1 MVAITV
7 SQAELNSLSKADLE
21 KYLEGSGKPIG
32 APFTIEGE
40 TVSWADAVDT
50 SVSRP
55 KPEPVVEESAPEP
68 EPVEEVVEEVVEED
82 DTPDVDLTSMSKQA
96 IVDYVAEQTGTKLS
110 IKLKKDDLIAA
121 AVGAL

>member
-40 TVSWADAVDT
+40 TVSWSDGVDT
-50 SVSRP
+50 SASRP

-68 EPVEEVVEEVVEED
+68 VEEIVEED

-96 IVDYVAEQTGTKLS
+96 IVDYVAEQTGTNLS

>member
-68 EPVEEVVEEVVEED
+68 VEEVVEEVVEED